1 MDSIILQNMPHQSGI
16 YQMFGKD
23 GQILYVGKARDLQKR
38 LKSYFQKNLSAK
50 THALMQKV
58 TDIKIILTQNETEA
72 LLLEANLIKEH
83 HPRYNILLRDDKSYP
98 YLYFSTHERF
108 PRIAF
113 YRGGKNMPGRFF
125 GPYPSV
131 TSVRET
137 LDLLQKV
144 FKVRQCENTFF
155 QHRSRPCLQYQLG
168 RCTAPCVNYISEE
181 GYREQVNNTIS
192 FLEGHTDKI
201 ILDLKNKM
209 AVCSDQLDYEK
220 AAEYRDQL
228 DAIENFQT
236 QQTASKE
243 TDHTDIIGMT
253 MQENIAS
260 FSILFIRHG
269 HLMGHR
275 NFVFPLPLQ
284 ETQAEILKTFL
295 IQYYLHHTKDFLL
308 PSQILLPLKIEQV
321 SELEKLLSAEL
332 KKKIKFITRHLLKYS
347 AWEKTAK
354 ENAEQALNQREFAQE
369 TFRKKFET
377 LKKICALKKLNRIE
391 CFDISHT
398 QGEAT
403 VASCIVFDRTGP
415 LKKEYRQFLIKNI
428 KAGDDYAAMSQAIER
443 RYARLLKEKK
453 YLPDLVIVDGGKGQL
468 SEAKKVFENLKIKNI
483 LLLGIAKGPAR
494 KAGLEQLFLSDGS
507 LLDIS
512 PTDSAFYLIQNV
524 RDEAH
529 RFAIT
534 AHRKKRG
541 KKVSSSF
548 LENIPGIGIQ
558 KRKNLLKHFGGVQ
571 ALKNASKIELE
582 KVSGITPALAE
593 TILNLLKI
601 V

>member
-1 MDSIILQNMPHQSGI
+1 M
-16 YQMFGKD
+16 
-23 GQILYVGKARDLQKR
+23 
-38 LKSYFQKNLSAK
+38 
-50 THALMQKV
+50 
-58 TDIKIILTQNETEA
+58 
-72 LLLEANLIKEH
+72 
-83 HPRYNILLRDDKSYP
+83 
-98 YLYFSTHERF
+98 
-108 PRIAF
+108 
-113 YRGGKNMPGRFF
+113 
-125 GPYPSV
+125 
-131 TSVRET
+131 
-137 LDLLQKV
+137 
-144 FKVRQCENTFF
+144 
-155 QHRSRPCLQYQLG
+155 
-168 RCTAPCVNYISEE
+168 
-181 GYREQVNNTIS
+181 
-192 FLEGHTDKI
+192 
-201 ILDLKNKM
+201 
-209 AVCSDQLDYEK
+209 
-220 AAEYRDQL
+220 
-228 DAIENFQT
+228 
-236 QQTASKE
+236 
-243 TDHTDIIGMT
+243 
-253 MQENIAS
+253 
-260 FSILFIRHG
+260 
-269 HLMGHR
+269 
-275 NFVFPLPLQ
+275 
-284 ETQAEILKTFL
+284 
-295 IQYYLHHTKDFLL
+295 
-308 PSQILLPLKIEQV
+308 
-321 SELEKLLSAEL
+321 
-332 KKKIKFITRHLLKYS
+332 
-347 AWEKTAK
+347 
-354 ENAEQALNQREFAQE
+354 
-369 TFRKKFET
+369 
-377 LKKICALKKLNRIE
+377 KKICALKKLNRIE